1 MKRWDQGWLL
11 FLCFFHAPWC
21 YEAKGQFLPLR
32 LNLTF
37 PCATKSASPNQES
50 LYDCY
55 LSASVSTLFP
65 QQPWQRTTRHA
76 LQFLQPPKR
85 VVLNQ
90 HRASTPAVALGPMRA
105 RVAIEK
111 VFSAVKRW
119 HLTTQE
125 RLFGQLRSFWP
136 DDAPRVMVDLGCHAG
151 HGPDYNTSDALIFLD
166 FWNAAG
172 TTVMGVDAFEDF
184 AQDLQHRLAQHGQ
197 TPHLW
202 QSERCLLGARLAAPG
217 GSALSGVAGAGGV
230 FSHRKS
236 GHCLGCSS
244 WLPPNSPIPP
254 PLTVQARRRAAIQR
268 ATDAQAHLC
277 TRPLGHRRHVH

>member
-151 HGPDYNTSDALIFLD
+151 HGPGYNTSDALIFLD

-184 AQDLQHRLAQHGQ
+184 AQDLQHRLDDVPPYSGLPRRTSSPLH
-197 TPHLW
+197 
-202 QSERCLLGARLAAPG
+202 AP
-217 GSALSGVAGAGGV
+217 S
-230 FSHRKS
+230 R
-236 GHCLGCSS
+236 
-244 WLPPNSPIPP
+244 PP
-254 PLTVQARRRAAIQR
+254 T
-268 ATDAQAHLC
+268 
-277 TRPLGHRRHVH
+277 TRPLTSSST